1 MQDQQQSSRTAA
13 TSPKPPSDP
22 AKDYSDGAN
31 HVLSV
36 IHNILAQHR
45 ALESRWHSK
54 KIKLHQRLALRLFQE
69 DVKQVLDWLQ
79 NHGEVFLR
87 KNIGIGR
94 NLAKARAYQKSH
106 ETFEGVVQNTYTN
119 AEKLLAAAAE
129 LAQTGECNA
138 EDIYSVAHELES
150 HISSFAQ
157 RVEQRRRLLEL
168 SVLFYS
174 HTEELTNWLNEL
186 RVELQSEEVAETL
199 EGT

>member
-1 MQDQQQSSRTAA
+1 MV
-13 TSPKPPSDP
+13 KVL
-22 AKDYSDGAN
+22 N
-31 HVLSV
+31 HLQFKRP
-36 IHNILAQHR
+36 L
-45 ALESRWHSK
+45 L
-54 KIKLHQRLALRLFQE
+54 IKLKTKEKKCLIC
-69 DVKQVLDWLQ
+69 
-79 NHGEVFLR
+79 
-87 KNIGIGR
+87 IGFFVSLI
-94 NLAKARAYQKSH
+94 AKARAYQKSH

-199 EGT
+199 EGAERLLEQFGAQRDSTLDACASTIAEGKTLLDELKSNNSQNTVNICLYGDLNPNLNP

>member
-1 MQDQQQSSRTAA
+1 M
-13 TSPKPPSDP
+13 
-22 AKDYSDGAN
+22 
-31 HVLSV
+31 
-36 IHNILAQHR
+36 
-45 ALESRWHSK
+45 
-54 KIKLHQRLALRLFQE
+54 
-69 DVKQVLDWLQ
+69 
-79 NHGEVFLR
+79 
-87 KNIGIGR
+87 
-94 NLAKARAYQKSH
+94 
-106 ETFEGVVQNTYTN
+106 QNTYTN

-199 EGT
+199 EGAERLLEQFGAQRDSTLDACASTIAEGKTLLDELKSNNSQNTVNIYPDQGFNSKLNPLKCVAIFFVYILTSENFICEIYNIT